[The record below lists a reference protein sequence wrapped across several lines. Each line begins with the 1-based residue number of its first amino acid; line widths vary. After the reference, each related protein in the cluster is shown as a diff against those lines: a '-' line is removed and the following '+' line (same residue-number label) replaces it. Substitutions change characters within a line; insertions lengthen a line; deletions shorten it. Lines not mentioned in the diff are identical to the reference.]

1 MKVIK
6 ATKTGKVTHVVLEGE
21 HITKEQLKELLN
33 TTNGVRFSYFGTEF
47 RNFQE
52 IKDMLE
58 ITIGLKENYI
68 LITNRE
74 GVQNSNGCLL

>member
-1 MKVIK
+1 MKIIK
-6 ATKTGKVTHVVLEGE
+6 ATKNGEATHVILEGDY
-21 HITKEQLKELLN
+21 ITKELLKRLLKL
-33 TTNGVRFSYFGTEF
+33 TNGVRFSYFGSEF

-68 LITNRE
+68 LITKRR
-74 GVQNSNGCLL
+74 GVKF

>member
-6 ATKTGKVTHVVLEGE
+6 ATKTGKRTHVILEGDYVNE
-21 HITKEQLKELLN
+21 ELLKRLLKLS
-33 TTNGVRFSYFGTEF
+33 NGVRFSYFGTEF

-68 LITNRE
+68 LVTKRR
-74 GVQNSNGCLL
+74 GVKF

>member
-1 MKVIK
+1 MKIIK
-6 ATKTGKVTHVVLEGE
+6 TTRNGKTKHVVLEGE
-21 HITKEQLKELLN
+21 HITKEQLKVLLK
-33 TTNGVRFSYFGTEF
+33 TTNGVRFSYFGSEY

-68 LITNRE
+68 LITKRR
-74 GVQNSNGCLL
+74 GAKF

>member
-6 ATKTGKVTHVVLEGE
+6 ATKTGKTTHVILEGE
-21 HITKEQLKELLN
+21 HITKEQLKELLKS
-33 TTNGVRFSYFGTEF
+33 TNGVRFSYFGTEF

-68 LITNRE
+68 LITKRR
-74 GVQNSNGCLL
+74 GAKF